1 MANDYKLVPMG
12 KLLNLIESAG
22 FKLEYHFD
30 DLVFIDN
37 TSLLFRFDI
46 KDYETVYLHFNTEC
60 DTIAQAKL
68 SPFLMKIACEE
79 SLKLKVSSNFKL
91 EQKEGTE
98 EIEVVFTS

>member
-60 DTIAQAKL
+60 DTKAKAWL
-68 SPFLMKIACEE
+68 IPFLTKLAQEELLQLNLASDFTLRQKI
-79 SLKLKVSSNFKL
+79 
-91 EQKEGTE
+91 GTE
-98 EIEVVFTS
+98 EIEVVF